1 MMEVYIEHN
10 PYKPST
16 KILVDNELVKENSA
30 LNHGNQPFQEWVEE
44 LPTEL
49 RDECADNEF
58 HITFHGT
65 ILDFE
70 DLQSVAIA
78 AKDDGINITCTHVPA
93 KEVHDKEAAIDEIFQ
108 EIINNKYFEELKSQ
122 DMRAAFELAKGKEFP
137 VNVIATMSSGK
148 STLINA
154 LLGQKLMPA
163 MQEACTATIT
173 ELHDNDDDHFVA
185 SVYDA
190 NGVKL
195 TFADPLNLSTME
207 ILNKDPKVSKVV
219 AYGDIP
225 FVSADDVSL
234 VLVDTPGPN
243 NARNDEHRAATFRM
257 LSESSKPLVLY
268 VLNATQLAINDDNT
282 LLNQVAE
289 TMRVGGKQSKDR
301 YIFVLNKLD
310 SFKAGEDSIDSVIQN
325 AREYLADKGIENPNI
340 YPASALTAL
349 EIRSEFK
356 DVDLATLDPATMYSN
371 PALLATMARISN
383 LNANL
388 HLDEYAPLTPSVNS
402 KILKD
407 LAAAREAGDI
417 KEEALVHSGI
427 KSIEAAISVY
437 VEKYA
442 KTAKIRGIVNTFAKK
457 LESQKSFERT
467 RQEIAENKERKEE
480 IRRNIQKLK
489 SKINDAKSA
498 SDFSKTIDKL
508 DLSKE
513 VAAKTNHIIDDAR
526 ASVNKQI
533 ESAGSNKMSKTE
545 AEGMCATFVNYTK
558 NLQAK
563 VCVDIEK
570 TVNDFFDSK
579 CDELVDTYIKRL
591 KSFAD
596 DVSVSGL
603 DLDPVKILGGNIGS
617 INDYAKLI
625 SSSTETER
633 VVVDREWVKNYDK
646 KWYKPWTWFQESGHW
661 RDVYEDREYVDGKEL
676 AEKFFADVLENL
688 FKNRTEIN
696 ESTKKQVAKIK
707 QQFTQQFKKVDEA
720 LNKKLTELEK
730 CASDESAVDDIIK
743 ATTERLNWLTDI
755 QNRVNAIL
763 EI

>member
-78 AKDDGINITCTHVPA
+78 AKEDGINITCTHVPA

-310 SFKAGEDSIDSVIQN
+310 CFRAGEDSIDSVIQN

-371 PALLATMARISN
+371 PALLATMSRISN

-467 RQEIAENKERKEE
+467 RQEIAENKDRKEE
-480 IRRNIQKLK
+480 IRKNIETIK
-489 SKINDAKSA
+489 SKIDDAKSA
-498 SDFSKTIDKL
+498 SSFRDTIDKL

-513 VAAKTNHIIDDAR
+513 VADKTNGILDSAR
-526 ASVNKQI
+526 AAVTKQI
-533 ESAGSNKMSKTE
+533 ESIREEKLSKPR
-545 AEGMCATFVNYTK
+545 AEEICKTLSNYTK

-563 VCVDIEK
+563 VCVDIEN
-570 TVNDFFDSK
+570 TVNDFLDSK
-579 CDELVDTYIKRL
+579 CNELVDSYIERL
-591 KSFAD
+591 KSFAE
-596 DVSVSGL
+596 DVSMTGL
-603 DLDPVKILGGNIGS
+603 DIDPVKLLGGEVDS
-617 INDYAKLI
+617 IKNYSSIID
-625 SSSTETER
+625 SSTETET
-633 VVVDREWVKNYDK
+633 VVTGHRQVKNTDK
-646 KWYKPWTWFQESGHW
+646 KWYKPWTWFQPS
-661 RDVYEDREYVDGKEL
+661 YYTEDITEEREFVDGKSLTDKFL
-676 AEKFFADVLENL
+676 AEVLEGL
-688 FKNRTEIN
+688 HKNRDEIN
-696 ESTKKQVAKIK
+696 KSTKSYTLKIK
-707 QQFTQQFKKVDEA
+707 GEFKKRFAELDSA
-720 LNKKLTELEK
+720 LKIKLAELEQ
-730 CASDESAVDDIIK
+730 CASDESAVDEIINQ
-743 ATTERLNWLTDI
+743 TTERLNWLTDI